1 MVSVSIVTYNSADV
15 IERLLE
21 SLFLQTKG
29 TELAVFVVDNGSVD
43 GTAALV
49 REQFPQVTVIE
60 QDNRGFGGGHNAVLS
75 QLRSEYHA
83 MINPDITLNE
93 DVLSEL
99 AAYMDGDP
107 TVAITCPL
115 IKNEDGTVQD
125 VPRKNPN
132 FRYVL
137 SGKLQKYSRYFRK
150 KRIEYTMSD
159 ADTSA
164 PIDVEFCTGCFLFIR
179 TDVFKTLGG
188 FDERFFLYCED
199 ADLTR
204 RARRFGKATCMPQ
217 AVATHAWERASYHN
231 PKLFRIHLKSL
242 WLYFRKWRK
251 EKDV

>member
-15 IERLLE
+15 IGRLLE

-125 VPRKNPN
+125 VPRRNPN

>member
-15 IERLLE
+15 IGRLL
-21 SLFLQTKG
+21 SGLFEKTAG
-29 TELAVFVVDNGSVD
+29 TDVAVFVVDNGSTD

-49 REQFPQVTVIE
+49 REQYPQVTVIE

-75 QLRSEYHA
+75 QLHSEYHA

-125 VPRKNPN
+125 VPRRNPN

>member
-15 IERLLE
+15 IGRLLD

-29 TELAVFVVDNGSVD
+29 AELSVFVVDNGSAD

-75 QLRSEYHA
+75 HLSSDYHA
-83 MINPDITLNE
+83 IINPDITLAE
-93 DVLSEL
+93 DTLSKL
-99 AAYMDGDP
+99 AAYMDENPD
-107 TVAITCPL
+107 VAITCPL
-115 IKNEDGTVQD
+115 IRNEDGTVQD

-159 ADTSA
+159 ADVSA
-164 PIDVEFCTGCFLFIR
+164 PIDVEFCTGCFMFIR
-179 TDVFKTLGG
+179 TDVFKKLGG
-188 FDERFFLYCED
+188 FDEQFFLYCED

-204 RARRFGKATCMPQ
+204 RARKLGKATCMPQ
-217 AVATHAWERASYHN
+217 AVAVHAWERASYHN
-231 PKLFRIHLKSL
+231 PKLFRMHLHSL
-242 WLYFRKWRK
+242 RLYFRKWRK

>member
-15 IERLLE
+15 IGRLLE

>member
-15 IERLLE
+15 IGRLLE

-43 GTAALV
+43 GKAALV

>member
-15 IERLLE
+15 IGRLLE

-29 TELAVFVVDNGSVD
+29 TELAVFVVDNGSTD

-75 QLRSEYHA
+75 QLRSDYHA
-83 MINPDITLNE
+83 MINPDITLCE
-93 DVLSEL
+93 DVLSKL
-99 AAYMDGDP
+99 AAYMDENPD
-107 TVAITCPL
+107 VAITCPL

-125 VPRKNPN
+125 VPRRNPN

-137 SGKLQKYSRYFRK
+137 SGKLQDHSRYFRK
-150 KRIEYTMSD
+150 KRVEYTMSD

-204 RARRFGKATCMPQ
+204 RARRLGKATCMPL

-242 WLYFRKWRK
+242 WMYFRKWRK